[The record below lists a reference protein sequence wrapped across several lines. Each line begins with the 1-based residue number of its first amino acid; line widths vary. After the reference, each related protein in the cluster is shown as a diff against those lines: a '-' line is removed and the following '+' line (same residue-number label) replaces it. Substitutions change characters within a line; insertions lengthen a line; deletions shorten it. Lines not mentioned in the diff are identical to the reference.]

1 MGKQVYVVDSRFWK
15 VGFFTGLGSFI
26 LLILGVR
33 TILGHTLIIN
43 NYLTFAVFGLTVGI
57 ISSLLLF
64 YKLGIAFRMFMV
76 VLVLAFAEMFRSF
89 LMMDNEFS
97 EAIGILS
104 LFIIS
109 SFGLAI
115 SVIVEFLVKLIRKK

>member
-1 MGKQVYVVDSRFWK
+1 MLDSRYWK
-15 VGFFTGLGSFI
+15 VGFFTALTSFV
-26 LLILGVR
+26 LLILGIR
-33 TILGHTLIIN
+33 TVLGHDLVVN
-43 NYLTFAVFGLTVGI
+43 NYLTFAVFGLMVGI
-57 ISSLLLF
+57 VSSLLLS
-64 YKLGIAFRMFMV
+64 YNLPIAFKMFMV

-89 LMMDNEFS
+89 IMMDNEYS

-115 SVIVEFLVKLIRKK
+115 SVIVQFLVKLIRKK

>member
-1 MGKQVYVVDSRFWK
+1 MLDSRYWK
-15 VGFFTGLGSFI
+15 VGFFTALTSFV
-26 LLILGVR
+26 LLILGIR
-33 TILGHTLIIN
+33 TVLGHDLVVN
-43 NYLTFAVFGLTVGI
+43 NYLTFAVFGLMVGI
-57 ISSLLLF
+57 VSSLLLF
-64 YKLGIAFRMFMV
+64 YNLPIAFKMFMV

-89 LMMDNEFS
+89 IMMDNEYS

-115 SVIVEFLVKLIRKK
+115 SVIVQFLVKLIRKK

>member
-1 MGKQVYVVDSRFWK
+1 MYVLDSRYWK
-15 VGFFTGLGSFI
+15 AGFFTALTSFV

-33 TILGHTLIIN
+33 TVLGHDLIVN
-43 NYLTFAVFGLTVGI
+43 NYLTFAVFGLMVGI
-57 ISSLLLF
+57 VTSLLLF
-64 YKLGIAFRMFMV
+64 YQLSIAFKMFMV

-89 LMMDNEFS
+89 IMMDNEFS

-115 SVIVEFLVKLIRKK
+115 SVIVQFIVKLARKK

>member
-1 MGKQVYVVDSRFWK
+1 MDSRYWK
-15 VGFFTGLGSFI
+15 IGFFTGLISFV

-33 TILGHTLIIN
+33 TVLGHELIVN
-43 NYLTFAVFGLTVGI
+43 NYLTFAVFGLIVGI
-57 ISSLLLF
+57 VSSLLLF
-64 YKLGIAFRMFMV
+64 YQLHIAFKMFMV

-89 LMMDNEFS
+89 IMMDNEFS
-97 EAIGILS
+97 EAIGMLS

-115 SVIVEFLVKLIRKK
+115 SVIIQFLVKLLKKK

>member
-1 MGKQVYVVDSRFWK
+1 MLDSRYWK
-15 VGFFTGLGSFI
+15 IGFFTGLISFV

-33 TILGHTLIIN
+33 TVLGHELIVN
-43 NYLTFAVFGLTVGI
+43 NYLTFAVFGLIVGI
-57 ISSLLLF
+57 VSSLLLF
-64 YKLGIAFRMFMV
+64 YQLHIAFKMFMV

-89 LMMDNEFS
+89 IMMDNEFS
-97 EAIGILS
+97 EAIGMLS

-115 SVIVEFLVKLIRKK
+115 SVIIQFLVKLLKKK

>member
-1 MGKQVYVVDSRFWK
+1 MYVLDSRFWK
-15 VGFFTGLGSFI
+15 VGFFTGLGSFV

-33 TILGHTLIIN
+33 TVLGHDLIIN
-43 NYLTFAVFGLTVGI
+43 NYLTFGVFGLTVGI

-64 YKLGIAFRMFMV
+64 YKLQIAFRMFMV

-97 EAIGILS
+97 EAIGVLS

-115 SVIVEFLVKLIRKK
+115 SVIVEFLVKMIRKK

>member
-1 MGKQVYVVDSRFWK
+1 MLDSRYWK
-15 VGFFTGLGSFI
+15 IGFFTALTSFV

-33 TILGHTLIIN
+33 TVLGHELVVN
-43 NYLTFAVFGLTVGI
+43 NYLTFAVFGLMVGLV
-57 ISSLLLF
+57 SSLLLF
-64 YKLGIAFRMFMV
+64 YKLPIAFKMFMV

-89 LMMDNEFS
+89 IMMDNEFS

-115 SVIVEFLVKLIRKK
+115 SVIVQFLGARGIITIA

>member
-1 MGKQVYVVDSRFWK
+1 MLDSRYWK
-15 VGFFTGLGSFI
+15 IGFFTGLTSFV

-33 TILGHTLIIN
+33 TILGHDLIFN
-43 NYLTFAVFGLTVGI
+43 NYLTFGVFSLMVGI
-57 ISSLLLF
+57 VSSVLLF
-64 YKLGIAFRMFMV
+64 YKLPIAFKMFMV
-76 VLVLAFAEMFRSF
+76 ALFLAFAEMFRSF

-115 SVIVEFLVKLIRKK
+115 SVIVQFIVKLARK

>member
-1 MGKQVYVVDSRFWK
+1 MDSRYWK
-15 VGFFTGLGSFI
+15 VGFFASLISFV

-33 TILGHTLIIN
+33 TILGHDLVVN
-43 NYLTFAVFGLTVGI
+43 NYLTFAVFGLIVGI
-57 ISSLLLF
+57 VSSLLLF
-64 YKLGIAFRMFMV
+64 YQLPIAFKMFMV
-76 VLVLAFAEMFRSF
+76 TLVLAFAEMFRSF

-115 SVIVEFLVKLIRKK
+115 SVIVQFIVKLLRKK

>member
-1 MGKQVYVVDSRFWK
+1 MLDSRYWK
-15 VGFFTGLGSFI
+15 VGFFTALTSFV
-26 LLILGVR
+26 LLILGIR
-33 TILGHTLIIN
+33 TVLGHDLVVN
-43 NYLTFAVFGLTVGI
+43 NYLTFAVFSLMVGI
-57 ISSLLLF
+57 VSSLLLF
-64 YKLGIAFRMFMV
+64 YKLPIAFKMFMV

-89 LMMDNEFS
+89 IMMDNEYS

-115 SVIVEFLVKLIRKK
+115 SVIVQFLVKLIRKK

>member
-1 MGKQVYVVDSRFWK
+1 MYVLDSRYWK
-15 VGFFTGLGSFI
+15 VGFFTGLISFV

-33 TILGHTLIIN
+33 TVLGHDLVVN
-43 NYLTFAVFGLTVGI
+43 NYLSFAVFGLIVGI
-57 ISSLLLF
+57 VSSLLLF
-64 YKLGIAFRMFMV
+64 YQLHIAFKMFMV

-89 LMMDNEFS
+89 IMMDNEFS

-115 SVIVEFLVKLIRKK
+115 SVIVQFLVKLLKK

>member
-1 MGKQVYVVDSRFWK
+1 MLDARYWK
-15 VGFFTGLGSFI
+15 VGFLTALSSFV

-33 TILGHTLIIN
+33 TVLGHELVVN
-43 NYLTFAVFGLTVGI
+43 NYLTFAIFGLIVGI
-57 ISSLLLF
+57 VSSLLLF
-64 YKLGIAFRMFMV
+64 YQLHIAFKMFMV
-76 VLVLAFAEMFRSF
+76 VLIVAFAEMFRSF
-89 LMMDNEFS
+89 LFMDNEFS

-115 SVIVEFLVKLIRKK
+115 SVIVHFLVKLLRKK